1 VCEFAGIDQARPAYL
16 LAWASLRD
24 NSRFR
29 GKTVVSVPILPQISE
44 LQVVLE
50 PAREELVRTFVREA
64 SLAEGVAASVS
75 SLIADDAAQAWLA
88 LCTSACG
95 RERVRVVLSCTHGDV
110 RTKILLHGHSRFSHI
125 VASLAGRIRRE
136 AGVSY
141 QEHGID
147 GWEISFHRSLT
158 GQTEPAVIA
167 HEVPLSTP
175 ATPAAGEY
183 LIDLPQQSDAAAIAR
198 CFLEVYGHRY
208 IHSDVFSPRRYWER
222 VENGELIP
230 VVARDE
236 QGEVIGHVALER
248 ESGAVVAERGEAVVL
263 PAYRGHHLLERMTER
278 LSEEASKQGLVGIY
292 ADPLTIHTFSQ
303 RNDERAG
310 MSVCAVLLGANPE
323 SFRPRDIACPTAG
336 QRQSYLR
343 TFRFVQ
349 QPVARTIYAP
359 AIYQE
364 MLLKIY
370 ANLGVTV
377 SVAGPS
383 AVVVKESRTAIKMN
397 DRGYGV
403 INFEQIGSNAA
414 IELSQAFRDLR
425 ALNAS
430 SVQLSAPVNDPAL
443 PRLTDAARGLG
454 FFFCG
459 LGPAF
464 LDGADTFLLQ
474 FLSEPLDTAKLQ
486 LLTELAKELVTFI
499 DRDRAATQKS

>member
-1 VCEFAGIDQARPAYL
+1 
-16 LAWASLRD
+16 
-24 NSRFR
+24 
-29 GKTVVSVPILPQISE
+29 VSVPILPRLSE

-75 SLIADDAAQAWLA
+75 SLIADDTAQAWLA
-88 LCTSACG
+88 LCTPACG
-95 RERVRVVLSCTHGDV
+95 RERVRIVLSCTHGDV
-110 RTKILLHGHSRFSHI
+110 RTRILLQGHSRFSHI
-125 VASLAGRIRRE
+125 VASLAGRIRRK
-136 AGVSY
+136 AGISC

-147 GWEISFHRSLT
+147 GWEVSLHRSLT
-158 GQTEPAVIA
+158 GQAEPPVIA
-167 HEVPLSTP
+167 PEATLSAPVTL
-175 ATPAAGEY
+175 AVGEY

-198 CFLEVYGHRY
+198 CFLEVYGHHY

-222 VENGELIP
+222 VESGELIP
-230 VVARDE
+230 VIARDE

-248 ESGAVVAERGEAVVL
+248 ESGAVVAERGEAIVL
-263 PAYRGHHLLERMTER
+263 QAYRGHHLLERMTER

-292 ADPLTIHTFSQ
+292 AEPLTIHTFSQ

-310 MSVCAVLLGANPE
+310 MPVCAVLLGANPE
-323 SFRPRDIACPTAG
+323 SFRPKDIACPTAG

-359 AIYQE
+359 AIYRE

-370 ANLGVTV
+370 ANLGVAI
-377 SVAGPS
+377 SKAEPS
-383 AVVVKESRTAIKMN
+383 AVVAKESRTGIKVN

-403 INFEQIGSNAA
+403 INFEQIGANAA
-414 IELSQAFRDLR
+414 IELSQALRDLR

-430 SVQLSAPVNDPAL
+430 SVQLSAPVNDPGL
-443 PRLTDAARGLG
+443 PYLTDAARGLG

-459 LGPAF
+459 LGPGF
-464 LDGADTFLLQ
+464 LKGADTFLLQ
-474 FLSEPLDTAKLQ
+474 FLSEPLDTGKLQ
-486 LLTELAKELVTFI
+486 LLTELAKELVAFI
-499 DRDRAATQKS
+499 DRDRTATQKDLGIGAVVQRT

>member
-1 VCEFAGIDQARPAYL
+1 VRA
-16 LAWASLRD
+16 
-24 NSRFR
+24 
-29 GKTVVSVPILPQISE
+29 PILPRSSE
-44 LQVVLE
+44 LQLVLE
-50 PAREELVRTFVREA
+50 PARKELVRAFVREA
-64 SLAEGVAASVS
+64 SLAEGVAVSVS
-75 SLIADDAAQAWLA
+75 NLIADDTAQAWLA
-88 LCTSACG
+88 LCTVASG
-95 RERVRVVLSCTHGDV
+95 RECARIVLSRTRADV
-110 RTKILLHGHSRFSHI
+110 TTKILLHGHSRFSHI
-125 VASLAGRIRRE
+125 VASLAGHIRRE

-141 QEHGID
+141 QGHGID
-147 GWEISFHRSLT
+147 GWEVNLHRSLT
-158 GQTEPAVIA
+158 GYAESPVIA
-167 HEVPLSTP
+167 REAPLSTP
-175 ATPAAGEY
+175 ATLAHGEY
-183 LIDLPQQSDAAAIAR
+183 LIDLPQQSDGAAIAR
-198 CFLEVYGHRY
+198 CFLEVYGHHY

-222 VENGELIP
+222 VERGELIP

-236 QGEVIGHVALER
+236 QGEVIGHLALER

-310 MSVCAVLLGANPE
+310 MPVCAVLLGANPE
-323 SFRPRDIACPTAG
+323 SFRPKDIACPTAG

-349 QPVARTIYAP
+349 QPLARMIHAP
-359 AIYQE
+359 AIYRE

-377 SVAGPS
+377 SVAEPS
-383 AVVVKESRTAIKMN
+383 AVASKESRTGIKVN

-403 INFEQIGSNAA
+403 INFEQIGPNAA
-414 IELSQAFRDLR
+414 IELSQALRDLR

-430 SVQLSAPVNDPAL
+430 SVQLSAPVNDPGL
-443 PRLTDAARGLG
+443 PQLADAARSLG

-464 LDGADTFLLQ
+464 LNGADTFLLQ
-474 FLSEPLDTAKLQ
+474 LLSEPLDTGKLQ
-486 LLTELAKELVTFI
+486 LLTELAKELVGFI
-499 DRDRAATQKS
+499 DRDRAATKKA